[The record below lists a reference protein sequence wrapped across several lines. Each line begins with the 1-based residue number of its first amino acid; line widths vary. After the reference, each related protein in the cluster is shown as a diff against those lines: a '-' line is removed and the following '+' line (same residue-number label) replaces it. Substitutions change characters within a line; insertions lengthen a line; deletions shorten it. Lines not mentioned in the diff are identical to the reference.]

1 MQNNKHIEN
10 KQLSNL
16 MNNSEKVQ
24 NENINNIKGDDYKIG
39 SGQSFLKNLGSADT
53 KINKEKKDA
62 IKKNSIDDTQVK
74 DLLKA
79 MLLNFNKDAFID
91 GTDVF
96 LNQIAT
102 KKISTMQKELHLMVN
117 KLSALGAILEQV
129 DDSKLMDS
137 YNEFFNN
144 CNNLKLSLEGK
155 HSTGSIMRKIVV
167 AEQVPQKENQQIEK
181 NRERSPEEKIE
192 KIQEKKIEKSRERSP
207 SFEEIKEQSPK
218 KEEKKIE
225 KSRERSPSFEEI
237 KEQSPKKQ
245 EKKIEKVRENSSQQN
260 NQSLVNQIEQ
270 ARSIVEHQMDENITA
285 QQKEQLNQK
294 TEALNLLKN
303 KAAKLEKKMNQHIE
317 YMEKINEAEKTDHP
331 KEKNFLINIDID
343 QKKYP
348 IELRQDGSVKV
359 YQLKSKVQEKINKN
373 LDKQETL
380 VNALKE
386 LNVK

>member
-218 KEEKKIE
+218 K
-225 KSRERSPSFEEI
+225 
-237 KEQSPKKQ
+237 Q